1 MPQNFIQ
8 DVLCIFLFFTY
19 LLFKLYFNII
29 DVLHMRSIQYYNYK
43 LSLYNCWFIVC
54 WFSRSNMTSTCDTN
68 REAHTTQIN
77 FNSSHQATVT
87 L

>member
-8 DVLCIFLFFTY
+8 DVLCIFLFFTFC
-19 LLFKLYFNII
+19 LNFI
-29 DVLHMRSIQYYNYK
+29 SI
-43 LSLYNCWFIVC
+43 SLFIVC